1 MPIVHYQGKICC
13 KMRRLLFAVFFVSM
27 ALPSF
32 AIPARKGLLKLSQ
45 PDGTVVEA
53 EIHGDEY
60 HHFLTTPTGEPIVD
74 DGKGAYVFGTL
85 QPDGTLSPGDMRPGN
100 GRAIEGFNRARF
112 LEKMSEQ
119 SLRSPYRAYSQQRL
133 RKAVT
138 SKAKPDD
145 GKGYG
150 LFPGTSFPSV
160 GKPHALVLLVEYA
173 DVKFRVDD
181 PHDYFSRMVNER
193 GFSDLGATGSA
204 LDFFIENSNGLF
216 EPQFDVLGP
225 VTLSGTQAYYGE
237 NKGSNDARP
246 HMMAIEGCRL
256 LDKDVDFSK
265 YDNDGDGVIDNVFIF
280 FAGEAESSTG
290 VADQVWP
297 HTGFVSYKSSVPEI
311 FDGVRLDR
319 YACSN
324 EWTEPHPG
332 EPGVGRPDGIGT
344 FVHEFSHV
352 MGLPD
357 LYATVYNKA
366 FTPGRWSTLDYGPY
380 NNDGCT
386 PPNYSVFERY
396 ALGWLQPRE
405 LTGASNVRLEEISRN
420 QAAIIPTFKDT
431 EFFLLENRQ
440 QTGWDKYIP
449 GHGLLIWHIDYDEEK
464 WYMNAVNN
472 TVAHQNVDIEEA
484 DGMATEETRADDAF
498 PGGLMR
504 TSFTDGTIPS
514 MLPWTGRS
522 VNRPITDITER
533 EDGVVTFKVAGGR
546 PDVEV
551 PVAAEAKDI
560 TPGGFTASWSAVD
573 EEDCTYALSVFTR
586 TGSGMRG
593 MVYVPGYDHKNV
605 GDATSY
611 IVTGL
616 KSDTQY
622 YYMVNVVVK
631 AGESEPSN
639 EVAVRTE
646 PPTFDYMAPVALAAS
661 DIKDCSFTANWEE
674 MPDAVEYFLT
684 VTSPVAAGALKD
696 ICGFDGGLSDLPS
709 GWSTTAN
716 STYSMASYCGAAKP
730 SLRMTAVGQY
740 IETAKYDDGIS
751 GFSFWMRGSSVNDG
765 ATVEVY
771 GCDASGAWSVI
782 KDFAIATATGGTPV
796 EISDIPEDFVA
807 MRIVN
812 KATKGSVAIDDVCVA
827 HGTAYV
833 DAALPAYDSRNV
845 GNVLSYPVEGLE
857 PLRTYSYS
865 ITAGNGAV
873 RSLVS
878 ETISVE
884 TLASSGVDDTTVSP
898 VKLTVSGRT
907 VAIDGLVEGEA
918 VMVDIVGRR
927 VAAATIVGGHATMT
941 APSAGVYIISCNG
954 TTIAKT
960 IIK

>member
-1 MPIVHYQGKICC
+1 MSIDYFQGKICC
-13 KMRRLLFAVFFVSM
+13 RMQRLLLAGFFVSVT
-27 ALPSF
+27 LTSF
-32 AIPARKGLLKLSQ
+32 AIPARKDLLKLSQ
-45 PDGTVVEA
+45 PDGTVIEA

-60 HHFLTTPTGEPIVD
+60 HHFLTTPAGEPIME
-74 DGKGAYVFGTL
+74 DGTGSYVFGVL
-85 QPDGTLSPGDMRPGN
+85 QADGTLRPGKILAGK
-100 GRAIEGFNRARF
+100 GRTIEGFNRDEF
-112 LEKMSEQ
+112 FKVMSEQ
-119 SLRSPYRAYSQQRL
+119 SLRSPYRAYSERRL
-133 RKAVT
+133 RKVVT
-138 SKAKPDD
+138 SRAQPDE

-150 LFPGTSFPSV
+150 LFPGTSFPSA

-173 DVKFRVDD
+173 DVKFRFDN

-204 LDFFIENSNGLF
+204 LDFFIENSGGIF

-225 VTLSGTQAYYGE
+225 VTLSGTQSYYGG
-237 NKGSNDARP
+237 NNGNDDARP

-290 VADQVWP
+290 IADQVWP
-297 HTGFVSYKSSVPEI
+297 HTGFVSYKSNVPEI

-332 EPGVGRPDGIGT
+332 QPGVGRPDGIGT
-344 FVHEFSHV
+344 FVHELSHV

-357 LYATVYNKA
+357 LYTTAYNSA

-396 ALGWLQPRE
+396 ALGWLHPRE

-420 QAAIIPTFKDT
+420 QAAIIPTLKDT

-449 GHGLLIWHIDYDEEK
+449 GHGLLIWHVDYDEEK

-504 TSFTDGTIPS
+504 TSFTDQTIPS

-522 VNRPITDITER
+522 VNLPVTDITER

-546 PDVEV
+546 PDVES
-551 PVAAEAKDI
+551 PVAAEATDI
-560 TPGGFTASWSAVD
+560 TPGGFTASWSAVN
-573 EEDCTYALSVFTR
+573 EENCTYALSVFSR
-586 TGSGMRG
+586 TGPGVRG
-593 MVYVPGYDHKNV
+593 MVYAPGYDHKNV
-605 GDATSY
+605 GVSTSH
-611 IVTGL
+611 VVSGL

-622 YYMVNVVVK
+622 YYMVNVVVN

-646 PPTFDYMAPVALAAS
+646 PPTFDYLAPVALAAS
-661 DIKDCSFTANWEE
+661 DVEDCSFTANWDE
-674 MPDAVEYFLT
+674 MPDAIEYYLT
-684 VTSPVAAGALKD
+684 VTTPEPDGALKD
-696 ICGFDGGLSDLPS
+696 ICGFDNGLSGLPS
-709 GWSTTAN
+709 GWSTTAS
-716 STYSMASYCGAAKP
+716 STYAMASYCGLAKP
-730 SLRMTAVGQY
+730 SLRMTEAGQY
-740 IETAKYDDGIS
+740 IETAKYADVIS

-765 ATVEVY
+765 AAVDVC
-771 GCDASGAWSVI
+771 GCDANGTWRVI
-782 KDFAIATATGGTPV
+782 KDFAVITASGGMSV
-796 EISDIPEDFVA
+796 EISDIPTGVVA
-807 MRIVN
+807 LRIIN
-812 KATKGSVAIDDVCVA
+812 KASKGSVAIDDVCVA
-827 HGTAYV
+827 HGTAYREK
-833 DAALPAYDSRNV
+833 ALTAYDNRNV
-845 GNVLSYPVEGLE
+845 GNTLSCAVVNLE
-857 PLRTYSYS
+857 PSRRYSYS
-865 ITAGNGAV
+865 VTAGNGSV

-878 ETISVE
+878 NTMTIE
-884 TLASSGVDDTTVSP
+884 TLASSGLKDAVMASA
-898 VKLTVSGRT
+898 KIIVSGRT
-907 VAIDGLVEGEA
+907 VTLYGLDEWHV
-918 VMVDIVGRR
+918 VVSDILGRR
-927 VAAATIVGGHATMT
+927 VADASIIDGRAQMT